1 MKLNDINNVIHLIE
15 MATDY
20 HQTVAAIYDRIKDP
34 FNRYLKAVEDHSSN
48 PTIDNEEI
56 LKELESE
63 FLYLVSF
70 IDKRNGME
78 ANILAVLFGKKQAM
92 RRANMYR
99 FDLVDFDNRL
109 LDDTI
114 ESDAEWADKDQEL
127 GTLVDTRA
135 PYLKRMAPNG
145 F

>member
-1 MKLNDINNVIHLIE
+1 MKLNDINNVIHSIE
-15 MATDY
+15 WATDY

-70 IDKRNGME
+70 IDKRNK
-78 ANILAVLFGKKQAM
+78 IKK
-92 RRANMYR
+92 
-99 FDLVDFDNRL
+99 L
-109 LDDTI
+109 
-114 ESDAEWADKDQEL
+114 
-127 GTLVDTRA
+127 
-135 PYLKRMAPNG
+135 
-145 F
+145 